1 MAYRQIANSLQ
12 MTRPFLFFH
21 DVTISSFDLN
31 SDLPKISEWGFKCFN
46 PEPTKPAQEVI
57 FSGKLKT
64 VPHP

>member
-1 MAYRQIANSLQ
+1 MSDGLSSNCKLFADGTS
-12 MTRPFLFFH
+12 FFFFH

-57 FSGKLKT
+57 FSGKLKS
-64 VPHP
+64 